1 MSSNTSIPKS
11 DLVAI
16 YREALLAG
24 LPMHKID
31 KKVHKLWQR
40 VQTTEHVESS
50 QDEQRT
56 VALYKR
62 IPRFVRWGALAVPL
76 GFIAIGLFLVGN
88 AVVPIGQYYL
98 ETVPSLVQADMKT
111 PIPREN
117 ILDITP
123 AVIAQAATGVVAG
136 VQQDEEK
143 PAGPQIID
151 IKLDYTNLA
160 NWFADAD
167 AAILAGTQNEGE
179 FTISIPKVNIENAS
193 VKIGGTNLND
203 SLIQFPGT
211 ALPGDP
217 GAPVIFG
224 HSVLRQF
231 YNPSAKNPRR
241 YTSIFSTIMTLKTGD
256 EIIVKYKGV
265 EYRYAVR
272 EKTEVKPED
281 VYILTQNYDA
291 RQLKLVTCTP
301 EGTYLRRG
309 VVTASLIGN

>member
-1 MSSNTSIPKS
+1 MSKAVVSKA
-11 DLVAI
+11 DLVAV
-16 YREALLAG
+16 YREALVSG
-24 LPMHKID
+24 LPLHRID

-40 VQTTEHVESS
+40 MQTTEHVEHS
-50 QDEQRT
+50 QDEQRE

-62 IPRFVRWGALAVPL
+62 IPRFVRWGALAVPIS
-76 GFIAIGLFLVGN
+76 FIAIGLFLVAN
-88 AVVPIGQYYL
+88 AVVPIGQYYW
-98 ETVPSLVQADMKT
+98 ETVPSLVAADLKT
-111 PIPREN
+111 PIPRES

-123 AVIAQAATGVVAG
+123 AVIAQAATGSVAG
-136 VQQDEEK
+136 VQQDEAVFK
-143 PAGPQIID
+143 GPQIID

-160 NWFADAD
+160 NWFAAAD
-167 AAILAGTQNEGE
+167 ATALASTQGEGE
-179 FTISIPKVNIENAS
+179 YSISIPKVNVENAI
-193 VKIGGTNLND
+193 VKLGGTNLSD

-231 YNPSAKNPRR
+231 YNPSLKNPRR
-241 YTSIFSTIMTLKTGD
+241 DTSIFSTIMTLKTGD
-256 EIIVKYKGV
+256 EIILKHKGV

-309 VVTASLIGN
+309 VVTASLIDS